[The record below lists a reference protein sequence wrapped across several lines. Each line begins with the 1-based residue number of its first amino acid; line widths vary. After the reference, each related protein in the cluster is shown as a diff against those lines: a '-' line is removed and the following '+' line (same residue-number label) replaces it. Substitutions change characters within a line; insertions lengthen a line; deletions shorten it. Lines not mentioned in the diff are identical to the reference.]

1 MNFQVS
7 EANAP
12 KDSTMKDY
20 RSCGILARVRGRR
33 ASDRVLVFSILAS
46 YQVVRV
52 DRVDVV
58 LIVLVTPQS
67 GFAALVNNPKIYLSQ
82 LYQACS
88 IKSLAKKGLKMRAC
102 EKLQKIYRF

>member
-1 MNFQVS
+1 MKARDGSGLFHGLYSSLALGCVFKSQTVLMNFQVS

-12 KDSTMKDY
+12 KDSTVKDY
-20 RSCGILARVRGRR
+20 RSCGIPARVRGRR

-67 GFAALVNNPKIYLSQ
+67 GFAALV
-82 LYQACS
+82 
-88 IKSLAKKGLKMRAC
+88 
-102 EKLQKIYRF
+102 EW